1 MRKFTLLS
9 FLFLTSM
16 LFAQVTTIPGIVQ
29 KGYTGEVTIV
39 FNPTQG
45 NKGMVNAKQ
54 CFAHTGITYNGK
66 SCKTP
71 VVGAMAKTSTK

>member
-29 KGYTGEVTIV
+29 KGYTG
-39 FNPTQG
+39 
-45 NKGMVNAKQ
+45 
-54 CFAHTGITYNGK
+54 
-66 SCKTP
+66 
-71 VVGAMAKTSTK
+71 